1 MMATNQRKK
10 SGRNRKH
17 LEYGPGALGLP
28 GALKA
33 PDAPLTHASPN
44 ALYAPEEPDSFGG
57 TEAPATPATPD
68 VPKTI
73 NFNFGYFIAVYRHHK
88 RFRLN
93 ALLHIKSLHQEI
105 SQYIYKIK

>member
-1 MMATNQRKK
+1 MMATTQRKK
-10 SGRNRKH
+10 SVRNRKR

-57 TEAPATPATPD
+57 TEAPPTPATPD
-68 VPKTI
+68 VPKTT
-73 NFNFGYFIAVYRHHK
+73 V
-88 RFRLN
+88 
-93 ALLHIKSLHQEI
+93 
-105 SQYIYKIK
+105 